1 MVIKNGAEVGNLDF
15 LLDKWKIK
23 EVYGEDVDFIPPLCL
38 FKNSAE
44 ALELLHKHVEN
55 NSRII
60 FHTDVD
66 VDGIGTTFIIK
77 RAIENFGSN
86 QHIAMINKEKIHGI
100 QQKHV
105 DYINH
110 TKCADLV
117 IITDSS
123 SNNIDIIKQF
133 NCDVL
138 CIDHH
143 EMEQDDTIGKCLD
156 GIHDYV
162 IVNNTISNTGEEFKQ
177 TYDWL
182 KSKNTRD
189 DELVMSC
196 NEYKSDRAM
205 SCGVVVYEFLRLY
218 GYAYDCILSLEQ
230 SKLVQ
235 WAGITLYTDVIDT
248 VNQRNQWYI
257 SQTLMNPDVEHTL
270 RVMLN
275 VLTSYKGISYKSM
288 LDKNYIQ
295 YKFAPVINKAIRAG
309 HGDEV
314 LNIVLNEPA
323 RISEVQKYGELQ
335 TSAVDKAIYTYVIDD
350 ESGVKTKVNRVCN
363 NRGIVELNTKA
374 LNIHPNYFGVIAGK
388 LCDANKHC
396 SVVYTEEIGIDKKGN
411 AIKILKG
418 SFRGGI
424 KTIDYRSVFLNYTDG
439 DFEVKAQGHTTAFGF
454 EATPEQT
461 YEIMKILTNME
472 DSTIETKP
480 FLTIGDMAPNEMGT
494 YHIDNFDDFKRA
506 GGLVSLATGNS
517 RVITNDEIMIRVR
530 LIDVELESTRKT
542 SNCSVYNY
550 KFGTLN
556 CTSFSEI
563 NGIYVDIYVEMNN
576 KLDAYIKEAR

>member
-1 MVIKNGAEVGNLDF
+1 MVIKNGVEVGNLDF

-23 EVYGEDVDFIPPLCL
+23 EVYGEDTGFIPPLCL
-38 FKNSAE
+38 FKNSVQ
-44 ALELLHKHVEN
+44 ALELLHKHIEN

-77 RAIENFGSN
+77 KMLEVLGSN
-86 QHIAMINKEKIHGI
+86 RHIAMINKEKVHGI
-100 QQKHV
+100 QQKHA
-105 DYINH
+105 DYVNK
-110 TKCADLV
+110 TNCADLV

-123 SNNIDIIKQF
+123 SSNADIIKQF

-143 EMEQDDTIGKCLD
+143 EMENNDTIGKCLD
-156 GIHDYV
+156 GVHDYI
-162 IVNNTISNTGEEFKQ
+162 IVNNTISNTGEEFIQ
-177 TYDWL
+177 AYNWL
-182 KSKNTRD
+182 KDKHARN
-189 DELVMSC
+189 DEIVMSC
-196 NEYKSDRAM
+196 NEYTSDRAM

-248 VNQRNQWYI
+248 VNQRNQWYL
-257 SQTLMNPDVEHTL
+257 SQTLMNPNVEHTL
-270 RVMLN
+270 MVMLN
-275 VLTSYKGISYKSM
+275 VLTSYKGVACKSM

-314 LNIVLNEPA
+314 LNIILNEPA
-323 RISEVQKYGELQ
+323 RISEMQKYGELQ
-335 TSAVDKAIYTYVIDD
+335 ASTVDKALHTYEIDS
-350 ESGVKTKVNRVCN
+350 ESGIRTKVDRICN
-363 NRGIVELNTKA
+363 THGIVELNTQG
-374 LNIHPNYFGVIAGK
+374 LGIHPNYFGVIAGK
-388 LCDANKHC
+388 LCDEHKHC
-396 SVVYTEEIGIDKKGN
+396 AIVYSEDIGIDKNGCS
-411 AIKILKG
+411 IKILKG

-424 KTIDYRSVFLNYTDG
+424 KTLNYREVFLNYKVG

-454 EATPEQT
+454 EATPEQA
-461 YEIMKILTNME
+461 YEIMKILTDME
-472 DSTIETKP
+472 DSTVDTKP

-506 GGLVSLATGNS
+506 GGLVYIATGNS
-517 RVITNDEIMIRVR
+517 RVITNDEIVIRVR
-530 LIDVELESTRKT
+530 LIDVVLENIKQTPNYSI
-542 SNCSVYNY
+542 YNY
-550 KFGTLN
+550 KFGTLS
-556 CTSFSEI
+556 CISFSEI
-563 NGIYVDIYVEMNN
+563 TSIYADIYVEMNN
-576 KLDAYIKEAR
+576 RLDAYIKEAR